1 MPDWALFLLI
11 LIAIAIGFFLGK
23 QSRKTP
29 KKTYGP
35 IVDEDYVKGPNYLL
49 NEQPDSTIEAF
60 ISALEVSADTL
71 QTHLALGNFL
81 RRKGEASRA
90 IRIHQNLLAHPSLTI
105 EQSHEAQYEL
115 AIDFLKAGLF
125 DRAER
130 LLKEL
135 SVNDEHYRIRALH
148 HLLEIYRDEREW
160 RSGLDILS
168 QLSGSRFNKQ
178 YEKWAPIKA
187 HFCCELAEESMAG
200 SGVGSSNYLVSRK
213 WLKKALSHDKE
224 SVRASLSLGKLE
236 IDAGYYKQG
245 MHQLQKV
252 CHQHPDYLGE
262 ALTYLL
268 IGYKRLNNI
277 AGYHEFLLAINSQ
290 YCNDT
295 LSIAIADFVKEK
307 KGHLAATEFIAQY
320 LEKNSS
326 VIVLD
331 KFLHLYIECTEGDTR
346 HYLQLIRTAI
356 KETVENAAKHACE
369 HCGFKGRQIHWLCPS
384 CKEWKGAPC
393 KKLQD

>member
-1 MPDWALFLLI
+1 MPEWALFLLI

-23 QSRKTP
+23 QSRGAARKAN
-29 KKTYGP
+29 GS
-35 IVDEDYVKGPNYLL
+35 IVDEDYFKGLNYLL
-49 NEQPDSTIEAF
+49 NEQPDSAIEAF
-60 ISALEVSADTL
+60 ISALEVSTDTL

-81 RRKGEASRA
+81 RRKGEVSRA
-90 IRIHQNLLAHPSLTI
+90 IRIHQNLLAHPSLSI
-105 EQSHEAQYEL
+105 EQSHQAQYEL
-115 AIDFLKAGLF
+115 AVDFLKAGLF

-135 SVNDEHYRIRALH
+135 AVNDEHYRTRALN

-160 RSGLDILS
+160 QSGLDILD
-168 QLSGSRFNKQ
+168 QLSGSRFSKQ

-200 SGVGSSNYLVSRK
+200 SGVGSSNYLISRK
-213 WLKKALSHDKE
+213 WLKKALSYDKQ

-245 MHQLQKV
+245 MSQLHKV

-268 IGYKRLNNI
+268 IGYKQMNNM
-277 AGYHEFLLAINSQ
+277 AGYREFLLAINSQ
-290 YCNDT
+290 YSDDS
-295 LSIAIADFVKEK
+295 LSIAIADFVKEE

-320 LEKNSS
+320 LEENSS

-331 KFLHLYIECTEGDTR
+331 KFLHFYIECTEGDTR
-346 HYLQLIRTAI
+346 NYLQLIRTAI
-356 KETVENAAKHACE
+356 TETVENAAKHVCE
-369 HCGFKGRQIHWLCPS
+369 YCGFKGRQIHWLCPS
-384 CKEWKGAPC
+384 CKQWKGAPF
-393 KKLQD
+393 KKGQD